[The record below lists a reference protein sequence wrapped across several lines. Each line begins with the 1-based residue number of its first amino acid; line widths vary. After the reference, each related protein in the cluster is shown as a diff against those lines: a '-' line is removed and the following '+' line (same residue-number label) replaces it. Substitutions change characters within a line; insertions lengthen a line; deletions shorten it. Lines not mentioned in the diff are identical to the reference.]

1 MAFMMETVEAAL
13 AWLVKILTDIN
24 TSLFHSWPVALLT
37 GIALCFFGL
46 KIFRF
51 SLFLFGCTVGAIIG
65 FGLGNLVS
73 QPWGGI
79 AGAVALGALGG
90 YGFLFMLRVAG
101 FVAGVA
107 LGGLVSAFL
116 LGESGWIIPVTLA
129 SGICAFFFL
138 SYFIMAGTAGWGAFL
153 AIGGFST
160 LLQLSFSQHQYLLAG
175 GGILLFVLGLGY
187 QVFIR
192 FRRS

>member
-1 MAFMMETVEAAL
+1 METIESAFT
-13 AWLVKILTDIN
+13 WLVHILTGIN
-24 TSLFHSWPVALLT
+24 TSLFNSWPVALLT

-51 SLFLFGCTVGAIIG
+51 SLFMFGLTIGAIIG
-65 FGLGNLVS
+65 FGLGNLVT
-73 QPWGGI
+73 QPWGGV

-90 YGFLFMLRVAG
+90 YGFLFMVKIAG
-101 FVAGVA
+101 LIAGLV
-107 LGGLVSAFL
+107 LGGMVSTFV

-129 SGICAFFFL
+129 SGVCAFFFL

-153 AIGGFST
+153 TIGGFSR
-160 LLQLSFSQHQYLLAG
+160 LLQLPFNDHRYLLG
-175 GGILLFVLGLGY
+175 GAAIVLFVLGLAY
-187 QVFIR
+187 QLILR

>member
-1 MAFMMETVEAAL
+1 MAVMMATAESAFT
-13 AWLVKILTDIN
+13 WLVKMLTDIN

-51 SLFLFGCTVGAIIG
+51 SLFLFGCTLGAIIG
-65 FGLGNLVS
+65 FGLGNLVA
-73 QPWGGI
+73 QPWGGV

-90 YGFLFMLRVAG
+90 YGFLCVLRMAG
-101 FVAGVA
+101 FVAGMA
-107 LGGLVSAFL
+107 LGGMVSAFL

-153 AIGGFST
+153 AIGGFAT
-160 LLQLSFSQHQYLLAG
+160 LLQLPFSQHQYLLAG
-175 GGILLFVLGLGY
+175 GGVLLFVLGLGY

>member
-1 MAFMMETVEAAL
+1 MAVMMATAESAFT
-13 AWLVKILTDIN
+13 WLVKILTDIN

-65 FGLGNLVS
+65 FGLGNLVA
-73 QPWGGI
+73 QPWGGV
-79 AGAVALGALGG
+79 AGAIVLGALGG
-90 YGFLFMLRVAG
+90 YGFLFVLRIAG
-101 FVAGVA
+101 LIAGMA

-153 AIGGFST
+153 AIGGFAT
-160 LLQLSFSQHQYLLAG
+160 LLQLPFSQHQYLLAG
-175 GGILLFVLGLGY
+175 AGIVLFVLGLGY

>member
-1 MAFMMETVEAAL
+1 MMATAESAFTG
-13 AWLVKILTDIN
+13 LVKILTDIN

-51 SLFLFGCTVGAIIG
+51 SLFLFGYTVGAIIG
-65 FGLGNLVS
+65 FGLGDLIAH
-73 QPWGGI
+73 PWGGI
-79 AGAVALGALGG
+79 VGAVALGALGG
-90 YGFLFMLRVAG
+90 YGFLFMVKIAG
-101 FVAGVA
+101 LIAGLV
-107 LGGLVSAFL
+107 LGGMVSTFL
-116 LGESGWIIPVTLA
+116 LGESSWIIPVTLA
-129 SGICAFFFL
+129 SGVCAFFFL

-153 AIGGFST
+153 AIGGFAT

-187 QVFIR
+187 QVTYR

>member
-1 MAFMMETVEAAL
+1 METIEPAF
-13 AWLVKILTDIN
+13 AWLATILADIN
-24 TSLFHSWPVALLT
+24 TSLFNSWPVALLT

-51 SLFLFGCTVGAIIG
+51 SLFIFGLTIGAIIG
-65 FGLGNLVS
+65 YGCGNLVS
-73 QPWGGI
+73 APWGGI

-90 YGFLFMLRVAG
+90 YGFLFMVKIAG
-101 FVAGVA
+101 LIAGLV
-107 LGGLVSAFL
+107 LGGMVSTFV

-129 SGICAFFFL
+129 SGVCAFFFL

-153 AIGGFST
+153 AIGGFSR
-160 LLQLSFSQHQYLLAG
+160 LLQLPFSEHRYLLAG
-175 GGILLFVLGLGY
+175 AGIVLFVLGLVY
-187 QVFIR
+187 QVIYR